1 MAFINPN
8 SRWEAANLQNLDL
21 SLTIRYLD
29 CVISTRLAPQFRPES
44 FVNWDWF
51 IFGVSV
57 YIVGIYWYIF
67 GIYFVYIFGITW
79 FKLAESQVCI
89 WLVSSTSLVVQ
100 TQLSILEWAQGRRS
114 PLLFLKSFIHQA
126 KVISEN
132 GRWDHHYTYR
142 KPNQARVCSWAE
154 FCWLAVS
161 FCAQNTPI
169 PFPRDN

>member
-1 MAFINPN
+1 MGSCKFTKLGPFTDNQE
-8 SRWEAANLQNLDL
+8 SGLM
-21 SLTIRYLD
+21 
-29 CVISTRLAPQFRPES
+29 VSTRLAPHFGPES

-51 IFGVSV
+51 MFGVSV

-67 GIYFVYIFGITW
+67 GVYIWNIFCRYIFGITW

-100 TQLSILEWAQGRRS
+100 TQLSILEWAQGITS
-114 PLLFLKSFIHQA
+114 SSCLPLLFLNSFIHQA
-126 KVISEN
+126 KAVSEN
-132 GRWDHHYTYR
+132 GHWDHHYTYR
-142 KPNQARVCSWAE
+142 KPNQATVCWWAE

-161 FCAQNTPI
+161 FCARSTPI